1 MAATDLYIK
10 DNPQYRADTIID
22 DANDLLYKVEDR
34 LVTNAENQLIKRL
47 SHQFNKWTTVN
58 AYLEHKML
66 KTIQFY
72 RISLLIVL
80 VMNSAMSVFTPIHF
94 IHPICLSFII
104 AWVWT

>member
-47 SHQFNKWTTVN
+47 SH
-58 AYLEHKML
+58 
-66 KTIQFY
+66 
-72 RISLLIVL
+72 
-80 VMNSAMSVFTPIHF
+80 
-94 IHPICLSFII
+94 
-104 AWVWT
+104 